1 MLFRSGD
8 KTPLKYR
15 LFDADGENL
24 NIAGKSAKV
33 RLVYPDFLTIGYEKD
48 VLTVAQDD
56 TVTFTIDSVIPSRIY
71 HVEIIVDD
79 KFIFPSRA
87 DESKFTVDKSSLGTE
102 TNIIEIVG
110 KDVLIREVKSQV
122 DTELQPLVTSLESA
136 QQSEIQRVEAE
147 QERVQG
153 YQEIRQ
159 IIEDGALSAVPADGS
174 VTTGKLADA
183 SVTTAKLDNAF
194 GSRGDLSAGTDL
206 KTLVN
211 QGVYFGQPNGNYLN
225 APTGFATNRYFELS
239 VDVLSQSW
247 AIQKFVDFTTPSNVW
262 HKTIHRT
269 NFSVNNAWEFVGTP
283 SNASVDRIKLSNN
296 FSSSGTLTSGT
307 DLDKIVKEG
316 VYLGISTNSY
326 TNMPSGTTGQ
336 SFVLKVQVGGA
347 VNSFITQELIIL
359 GDSSKFYKRL
369 NTNADNPDVWSEFN
383 VASSGGSG
391 VTPSYFSDKTILMF
405 GDSITENGDY
415 PERVGNY
422 LGGATIKKAGFG
434 GCRMGQHTQSG
445 NGLHYDKMCMYRL
458 VDYIESGDFSELITA
473 SEDMV
478 RANGDDNRP
487 QSHMLAELDF
497 SKIDIITIFFGTNDF
512 GAADGVPIGANDD
525 TDGTTFKGAIN
536 KVIQK
541 LSTVLPKAKLMFIT
555 PFYRNRLVTVG
566 DGLNSDDEPN
576 TRGVYL
582 QEYVDAIKEICEIHH
597 VPCLDLMAESGINRY
612 NQHVYLSDG
621 LHPSSPNGYEHVARK
636 VVSGLISNF

>member
-1 MLFRSGD
+1 MEYPFKDLLPLDEVLEREGYYKDWTHLDPKVFYSLTQISEYIKTKGYGVDVRLLIAQLAEHFSLKTSQINEIELFFKDVMQELAED
-8 KTPLKYR
+8 KEFYSLP
-15 LFDADGENL
+15 E
-24 NIAGKSAKV
+24 IAGA
-33 RLVYPDFLTIGYEKD
+33 RRGYSNLAE
-48 VLTVAQDD
+48 
-56 TVTFTIDSVIPSRIY
+56 
-71 HVEIIVDD
+71 
-79 KFIFPSRA
+79 
-87 DESKFTVDKSSLGTE
+87 SLG
-102 TNIIEIVG
+102 NLSVNMINKNLG
-110 KDVLIREVKSQV
+110 KLDQTYMSDEF
-122 DTELQPLVTSLESA
+122 LQQMTGNTP
-136 QQSEIQRVEAE
+136 IN
-147 QERVQG
+147 
-153 YQEIRQ
+153 
-159 IIEDGALSAVPADGS
+159 AVPADGS

-183 SVTTAKLDNAF
+183 SVTTAKLADASVTTAKLDDAF

-206 KTLVN
+206 KTLIN
-211 QGVYFGQPNGNYLN
+211 QGVYFGQSNSNYLN
-225 APTGFATNRYFELS
+225 TPTGFATNRYFELK
-239 VDVLSQSW
+239 VDVLSQAW
-247 AIQKFVDFTTPSNVW
+247 AIQKFVDFTNPSNVW
-262 HKTIHRT
+262 HKTVHRT
-269 NFSVNNAWEFVGTP
+269 NFSVNNDWEFVGTP
-283 SNASVDRIKLSNN
+283 ANASVNRVKLSDN
-296 FSSSGTLTSGT
+296 FSTSGTLASGT
-307 DLDKIVKEG
+307 NLDTIVKEG
-316 VYLGISTNSY
+316 VYLGLSTNSY

-369 NTNADNPDVWSEFN
+369 NTNADNPDVWSEFK
-383 VASSGGSG
+383 VSSSEGPG
-391 VTPSYFSDKTILMF
+391 VTPSYFSDKTLLMF

-415 PERVGNY
+415 PERVGDY

-434 GCRMGQHTQSG
+434 GCRMAQHTQSG

-458 VDYIESGDFSELITA
+458 VDYIESGDFSELTTA
-473 SEDMV
+473 AEDMV
-478 RANGDDNRP
+478 RSNGDDNRP
-487 QSHMLAELDF
+487 QSSMLAELDF
-497 SKIDIITIFFGTNDF
+497 SKVDIITIFFGTNDF
-512 GAADGVPIGANDD
+512 GAADGVPIGTNDD

-621 LHPSSPNGYEHVARK
+621 LHPSSPDGYEHVARK
-636 VVSGLISNF
+636 VVSGLVSNF